1 MLLAGDIG
9 GTKTRLGVFSPDS
22 GARLPLA
29 EDTFPSADFPSLE
42 AVITKFLS
50 AASLEVKQASF
61 GVAGP
66 VIKSHA
72 KITNLNWEINA
83 PDLQTR
89 FNLSKVHLLND
100 MVSMAAAVPWLDE
113 GDLHTLV
120 PGIPETGGTIALIAP
135 GTGLGESY
143 LTWDGNRYHPYG
155 SEGGHSDFAPSN
167 KLEIK
172 LLQFLRKKYKHVSCE
187 RVCSGSGIPNIY
199 AFFKHSKSIEE
210 PGWLAE
216 RLAVTEDATPVIARA
231 AVDETKPCEIC
242 RMTMN
247 TFISI
252 LGAEAGNLAL
262 KVLSTGGVYL
272 GGGIPPRI
280 LPALGGERFR
290 KAFLGKGRM
299 KRILKQ
305 IPVKVITNRK
315 VALIGA
321 ACFGLE
327 HWET

>member
-1 MLLAGDIG
+1 MTSAAQKQGWG
-9 GTKTRLGVFSPDS
+9 SFRPDS
-22 GARLPLA
+22 GARHPLTV
-29 EDTFPSADFPSLE
+29 DTFPSTDFPSLE

-50 AASLEVKQASF
+50 VAGLEVEQASF

-66 VIKSHA
+66 VLKNHA
-72 KITNLNWEINA
+72 KITNLSWEINA

-89 FNLSKVHLLND
+89 FNLSRVHLLND
-100 MVSMAAAVPWLDE
+100 LVSMAAAVPWLDE

-120 PGIPETGGTIALIAP
+120 PGTHETGGTIALIAP
-135 GTGLGESY
+135 GTGLGKSY
-143 LTWDGNRYHPYG
+143 LTWDGKRYHPYG

-199 AFFKHSKSIEE
+199 AFFKDTKSAKE
-210 PGWLAE
+210 PGWLTE

-231 AVDETKPCEIC
+231 ALDETKPCEIC
-242 RMTMN
+242 RLTMD
-247 TFISI
+247 TFVSI

-280 LPALGGERFR
+280 LPALGGERFK

-299 KRILKQ
+299 KRILEQ
-305 IPVKVITNRK
+305 IPVNVITNRK
-315 VALIGA
+315 VALLGA
-321 ACFGLE
+321 AYFGLE
-327 HWET
+327 RWEV